1 MRKTLLIVGAILF
14 IIATAAGLIGYQMI
28 FGSNTTGFEG
38 ERSVKLPPG
47 STFEAV
53 ADSLESADILRSR
66 TTFELLGRATGW
78 ASQVKAG
85 HYTFKEGASNY
96 QLLDVIRKGLQAP
109 VRLTIPPGSRP
120 EVVAA
125 VASKAMAFP
134 REEFVEALNDTT
146 LAAELGTDTRHL
158 FGYMLPDTYH
168 FYWLTDARTVVKR
181 IANQFEQ
188 FYDSEIKAAAD
199 SLGLDRGQVVT
210 LASIIDWETA
220 LNEEKPRVAGVYLNR
235 LRVGM
240 PLQADP
246 TVQYVVMQQEGK
258 KRRLLYEDLRI
269 NSPYNTY
276 QFQGLPPG
284 PITNPPRSSL
294 LAVAHAEQH
303 DLWYFVANGDGGH
316 IFSRTH
322 AEHSRAAQRYYDLMR
337 ERRRQLQEQQ
347 AATGQPE

>member
-14 IIATAAGLIGYQMI
+14 IVAAAAGLVGYQI
-28 FGSNTTGFEG
+28 VFGSNTTGFEG

-47 STFEAV
+47 SRFDAV
-53 ADSLESADILRSR
+53 ADSLESAGILRSR
-66 TTFELLGRATGW
+66 TTFELVGKATGW

-85 HYTFKEGASNY
+85 HYTFKEAASNY
-96 QLLDVIRKGLQAP
+96 QMLDVIRKGLQTP

-125 VASKAMAFP
+125 VASKAMAF
-134 REEFVEALNDTT
+134 EKEDFLEALNDTT
-146 LAAELGTDTRHL
+146 LAAELSTDTRHL

-181 IANQFEQ
+181 IATEFDR
-188 FYDSEIKAAAD
+188 FYNAEIKAAAD
-199 SLGLDRGQVVT
+199 SLGLDKGQVVT
-210 LASIIDWETA
+210 LASIVDWETA
-220 LNEEKPRVAGVYLNR
+220 INEEKPRVAGVYLNR

-269 NSPYNTY
+269 DSPYNTY
-276 QFQGLPPG
+276 LFQGLPPG

-294 LAVAHAEQH
+294 LAVAKAEKH

-316 IFSRTH
+316 VFSRTH
-322 AEHSRAAQRYYDLMR
+322 AEHARAAQRYYDLMR
-337 ERRRQLQEQQ
+337 ERRRQLREQQ
-347 AATGQPE
+347 AAGQQR